1 MFSANTYLHRRE
13 QLMHQVKRGLI
24 LLVGNELSPK
34 NYLDNTFPFR
44 QDSTFLYYL
53 GLDQPHLA
61 ALLDTETGDCTLFG
75 DELTIEDIIW
85 MGPQASL
92 FEQAQQV
99 GVTKVHAYDLL
110 PEVLG
115 IARKHNRAIHF
126 LPPYHAINK
135 INLAY
140 WLHLPLM
147 ELSKEVSIPLIQAIV
162 AQRAVKTSE
171 EIVEIEKALVTTKAM
186 YLAAMRQTRA
196 GIKEAQLA
204 GISQGI
210 AVASGGDLA
219 YPIIM
224 TVHGEVLHN
233 HHYQNQLK
241 SGQLVLAD
249 MGAESA
255 MHYAT
260 DITRTW
266 PVDATFTQQQKE
278 IYQIVL
284 DAQLAGIAHSR
295 PGVRNLDIHLNVA
308 KVITNGLKSL
318 GLMQGDTDEIV
329 QAGAHALFFPH
340 GLGHMLGLDVHD
352 MEDLGEQ
359 YTGYYAGLE
368 RSTQFGLKSLRMGRE
383 LEAGFV
389 MTIEPGIYFIPELI
403 DIWQKESRFTQFINY
418 PALEAYRNFS
428 GVRIED
434 DVLVTESE
442 PRVLGPHI
450 PKTIAEIEKVRQEG
464 K

>member
-1 MFSANTYLHRRE
+1 
-13 QLMHQVKRGLI
+13 
-24 LLVGNELSPK
+24 
-34 NYLDNTFPFR
+34 
-44 QDSTFLYYL
+44 
-53 GLDQPHLA
+53 
-61 ALLDTETGDCTLFG
+61 
-75 DELTIEDIIW
+75 
-85 MGPQASL
+85 
-92 FEQAQQV
+92 
-99 GVTKVHAYDLL
+99 
-110 PEVLG
+110 
-115 IARKHNRAIHF
+115 
-126 LPPYHAINK
+126 
-135 INLAY
+135 
-140 WLHLPLM
+140 
-147 ELSKEVSIPLIQAIV
+147 
-162 AQRAVKTSE
+162 
-171 EIVEIEKALVTTKAM
+171 
-186 YLAAMRQTRA
+186 
-196 GIKEAQLA
+196 
-204 GISQGI
+204 
-210 AVASGGDLA
+210 
-219 YPIIM
+219 
-224 TVHGEVLHN
+224 
-233 HHYQNQLK
+233 
-241 SGQLVLAD
+241 

-352 MEDLGEQ
+352 MEDLGEEH
-359 YTGYYAGLE
+359 TGYYAGLE

-383 LEAGFV
+383 LEPGFV

-403 DIWQKESRFTQFINY
+403 DIWQKENRFTQFINY
-418 PALEAYRNFS
+418 PALEAYRHFS